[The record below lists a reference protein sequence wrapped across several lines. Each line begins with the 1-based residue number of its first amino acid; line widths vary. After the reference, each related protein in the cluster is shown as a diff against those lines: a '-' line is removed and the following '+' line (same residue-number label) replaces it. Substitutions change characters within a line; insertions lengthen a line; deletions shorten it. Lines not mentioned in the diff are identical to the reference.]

1 MPVAMNETSEM
12 AILQRVV
19 DSKQPNLLAAASQA
33 ILRLDFSVADRAR
46 MTARA
51 AKTETAI

>member
-19 DSKQPNLLAAASQA
+19 DFKQPNLSAAASQV
-33 ILRLDFSVADRAR
+33 ILRLDFSASDRA
-46 MTARA
+46 
-51 AKTETAI
+51 

>member
-19 DSKQPNLLAAASQA
+19 DFKQPNLSAAASQVI
-33 ILRLDFSVADRAR
+33 ILRLDFSASDRA
-46 MTARA
+46 
-51 AKTETAI
+51 